1 MQKDSMTA
9 IDFQNHYSS
18 EAACLD
24 SKSFGNATF
33 GMNKSLCDDKHDPVW
48 NILWLLLPEVRRG
61 LHLRLLQS
69 NSSALHSNL

>member
-33 GMNKSLCDDKHDPVW
+33 GITHCGVYSLISISRVTKRLCA
-48 NILWLLLPEVRRG
+48 G
-61 LHLRLLQS
+61 LTK
-69 NSSALHSNL
+69 